1 MVRIDLTD
9 IEYLIQH
16 DINSKKIVDLIITIL
31 EKSEDIETRLELLEF
46 LGEYNLKHNPYF
58 ELFEN
63 YLISDGKEKIR
74 AVAAEIILRNFIDQ
88 GLDALK
94 WTIINESSSLVLK
107 TIYNLVKGSNNPFY
121 VILETSLSDKFIE
134 IARKFKLTIEE
145 IPFLL
150 DLGINFMNYNFYIGN
165 QDFHFIYENDIL
177 CIIKEGHITE
187 LGISFIHEIPETI
200 GLLTK
205 LEHLDLSYS
214 YISTLPNSMKR
225 LKNLKS
231 IDLNWNEFTE
241 VPSVLKFLKKISQ
254 INIANNPLKYIPEWV
269 YKVNKLTI

>member
-1 MVRIDLTD
+1 MVRIDITD
-9 IEYLIQH
+9 IKDLIQQ

-46 LGEYNLKHNPYF
+46 LGEYDLKHSPYF
-58 ELFEN
+58 ELVEN
-63 YLISDGKEKIR
+63 HLISDGKEKIR

-107 TIYNLVKGSNNPFY
+107 TIYNLVKGSSNPFY
-121 VILETSLSDKFIE
+121 VILESSLLDKFTT

-150 DLGINFMNYNFYIGN
+150 DLGINLTNHNFYIGN
-165 QDFHFIYENDIL
+165 QNFHFIYENDIL

-187 LGISFIHEIPETI
+187 LGISFINEVPETI
-200 GLLTK
+200 GLLTE
-205 LEHLDLSYS
+205 LEHLDLSYG
-214 YISTLPNSMKR
+214 YISTLPDSIKR

-231 IDLNWNEFTE
+231 IDLSWNAFAE
-241 VPSVLKFLKKISQ
+241 VPKFLKSLKKINQ
-254 INIANNPLKYIPEWV
+254 INISNNPIKYMPDWV
-269 YKVNKLTI
+269 YKINN